1 MILESYVQ
9 LYKDF
14 KMALKINEIFYSIQ
28 GESSR
33 LGCPTV
39 FIRLTG
45 CNLRCSFCDT
55 KYAYEDGEEMEID
68 KIFKEIKKFDCRLV
82 EVTGGEPLFQD
93 ETPVLISKL
102 LDDGYTVMLETN
114 GSLDVGEIDG
124 RCIKI
129 IDVKCPSSGE
139 HEKNLSENFK
149 KMNKNDEL
157 KFVIET
163 REDYNYAKTQLLED
177 DIITLPGNIHF
188 SPVFEKL
195 SPQTLSAWILEDNL
209 NVRMTPQLH
218 KFIWPDE
225 DRGV

>member
-1 MILESYVQ
+1 MRCRYCDTEYAYDEGEQTSIE
-9 LYKDF
+9 
-14 KMALKINEIFYSIQ
+14 KIIQ
-28 GESSR
+28 GIE
-33 LGCPTV
+33 G
-39 FIRLTG
+39 FN
-45 CNLRCSFCDT
+45 CNLV
-55 KYAYEDGEEMEID
+55 EI
-68 KIFKEIKKFDCRLV
+68 
-82 EVTGGEPLFQD
+82 TGGEPLLQED
-93 ETPVLISKL
+93 TPTLISKI

-114 GSLDVGEIDG
+114 GSFDIGEIDG

-139 HEKNLSENFK
+139 HEKNLFSNFE

-163 REDYNYAKTQLLED
+163 KEDYNYAKDQLLIY
-177 DIITLPGNIHF
+177 DIIIPPGNIHF
-188 SPVFEKL
+188 SPVFQKL

-218 KFIWPDE
+218 KFIWPDK